1 VAGTQLEQRWDTHTT
16 LRSSAMSD
24 DRMCGE
30 RRGDG
35 TASGDATVERRTHA
49 GRLIVGRPDLNSVT
63 FKLFKYFSNQFELI
77 RS

>member
-1 VAGTQLEQRWDTHTT
+1 MLW
-16 LRSSAMSD
+16 SSTMSD
-24 DRMCGE
+24 DRTCDE

-35 TASGDATVERRTHA
+35 AASSDVTVERRVHA
-49 GRLIVGRPDLNSVT
+49 GRLIVGRHDLNSVT